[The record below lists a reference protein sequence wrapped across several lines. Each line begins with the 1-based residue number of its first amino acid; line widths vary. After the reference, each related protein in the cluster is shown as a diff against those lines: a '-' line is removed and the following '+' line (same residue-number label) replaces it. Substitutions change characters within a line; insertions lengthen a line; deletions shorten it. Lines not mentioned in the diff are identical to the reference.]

1 MDWLNELFSTRSEVT
16 SHILGPEAG
25 QEGATI
31 ILNRVIRQEQHGIA
45 YEPDQRHTD
54 ITIRELDLSHA
65 HSANSAGSQEE
76 M

>member
-16 SHILGPEAG
+16 SYILGPEAG

-45 YEPDQRHTD
+45 YEP
-54 ITIRELDLSHA
+54 EA
-65 HSANSAGSQEE
+65 HRYHN